1 MEEDRLVSYF
11 ILGFPY
17 LCAVQQF
24 LAVVSQDLMLFL
36 SFKIMANRYM
46 KLSGKNGKM
55 GNGENLHAYIIHKKN
70 NTEQTILLD
79 GREIEYLMHL
89 LIIVLCFGILI
100 TLVYQHWF

>member
-46 KLSGKNGKM
+46 KLSGKNGKI
-55 GNGENLHAYIIHKKN
+55 GNGENLNAFIYTKEEKNPADYI
-70 NTEQTILLD
+70 LFD
-79 GREIEYLMHL
+79 G
-89 LIIVLCFGILI
+89 
-100 TLVYQHWF
+100 